1 MIINTEKV
9 IALTKGAI
17 RKVVVRRK
25 QDARTGGTD
34 NSRYCYAVWLRHLVL
49 AHKLGFNHIN
59 SVVAELGPGE
69 SIGIGLAA
77 LLTGSR
83 KYYAL
88 DVYKYWNTKRNL
100 MIFDKLVDLLKN
112 RTEIPNNDEFPMV
125 QPVLDDY
132 TFPLQILN
140 EDVMKEMLSEER
152 ITELR
157 SAIENMDNSASDQ
170 IKFFVPWEENTEI
183 ESGSLDYIFS
193 QAVLQYV
200 DNIDSAYEKMNT
212 MLRQGGMMSHC
223 IDFSSHGMTK
233 SWNGQWLYSDAEWK
247 FLNGNKKVI
256 LNRAPKSSHLKTN
269 SNNGFDILLTKDL
282 KKEIDFSRT
291 KFHKKYSSI
300 SETDAKTAVSF
311 IVSQKK

>member
-1 MIINTEKV
+1 MVINSEKV

-17 RKVVVRRK
+17 RKVIDRRK
-25 QDARTGGTD
+25 QDARTFGTD
-34 NSRYCYAVWLRHLVL
+34 NSRYCYSVWLRHLVH
-49 AHKLGFNHIN
+49 AHKFGFNPIN

-88 DVYKYWNTKRNL
+88 DVHTYWNTERNL
-100 MIFDKLVDLLKN
+100 MIFDKLVDLFKN
-112 RTEIPNNDEFPMV
+112 RTDIPDNHEFPKV
-125 QPVLDDY
+125 YPLLDEY
-132 TFPLQILN
+132 RFPSHILN
-140 EDVMKEMLSEER
+140 DNLLNQMLTEDR
-152 ITELR
+152 IMHLR
-157 SAIENMDNSASDQ
+157 SAIKNMDNNSSDE
-170 IKFFVPWEENTEI
+170 IRFFVPWDKNTEI
-183 ESGSLDYIFS
+183 ETGSLDYIFS

-200 DNIDSAYEKMNT
+200 DNIDSTYEKMNT
-212 MLRQGGMMSHC
+212 LLRQGAMMSHC

-256 LNRAPKSSHLKTN
+256 LNREPKSAHLLTN
-269 SNNGFDILLTKDL
+269 TNNGFQVLATKDL
-282 KKEIDFSRT
+282 KKEIESQRT
-291 KFHKKYSSI
+291 NFHKKYSSL
-300 SETDAKTAVSF
+300 SDADAGTAVSF

>member
-1 MIINTEKV
+1 V
-9 IALTKGAI
+9 
-17 RKVVVRRK
+17 
-25 QDARTGGTD
+25 
-34 NSRYCYAVWLRHLVL
+34 
-49 AHKLGFNHIN
+49 
-59 SVVAELGPGE
+59 
-69 SIGIGLAA
+69 A
-77 LLTGSR
+77 LL
-83 KYYAL
+83 K
-88 DVYKYWNTKRNL
+88 K
-100 MIFDKLVDLLKN
+100 
-112 RTEIPNNDEFPMV
+112 RTEIPNNDEFPLV

-132 TFPLQILN
+132 SFPLQILN
-140 EDVMKEMLSEER
+140 DDLMKDMLSEER
-152 ITELR
+152 IAELR
-157 SAIENMDNSASDQ
+157 SAIENMDSSGSDQ
-170 IKFFVPWEENTEI
+170 IKFFVHWEENTEI

-256 LNRAPKSSHLKTN
+256 LNREPKSSYLKSI

>member
-1 MIINTEKV
+1 MVINSEKV

-17 RKVVVRRK
+17 RKVIDRRK
-25 QDARTGGTD
+25 QDARTFGTD
-34 NSRYCYAVWLRHLVL
+34 NSRYCYSVWLRHLVH
-49 AHKLGFNHIN
+49 AHKFGFNPIN

-88 DVYKYWNTKRNL
+88 DVHTYWNTERNL
-100 MIFDKLVDLLKN
+100 MVFDKLVDLFKN
-112 RTEIPNNDEFPMV
+112 RTDIPDNHEFPKV
-125 QPVLDDY
+125 YPLLDEY
-132 TFPLQILN
+132 RFPSHMLN
-140 EDVMKEMLSEER
+140 DNLLNQMLTEDR
-152 ITELR
+152 IMHLR
-157 SAIENMDNSASDQ
+157 SAIKNMDNNSSDE
-170 IKFFVPWEENTEI
+170 IRFFVPWDKNTEI
-183 ESGSLDYIFS
+183 ETGSLDYIFS

-200 DNIDSAYEKMNT
+200 DNIDSTYEKMNT
-212 MLRQGGMMSHC
+212 LLRQGAMMSHC

-256 LNRAPKSSHLKTN
+256 LNREPKSAHLLTN
-269 SNNGFDILLTKDL
+269 TNNGFQVLATKDL
-282 KKEIDFSRT
+282 KKEIESQRT
-291 KFHKKYSSI
+291 NFHKKYSSL
-300 SETDAKTAVSF
+300 SDADAGTAVSF